1 MLLCFALA
9 VGRAGRARRA
19 DGRQAQH
26 SRPNGGV
33 AVVSGLGVYARGG
46 RGLLGCLALGRNDGI
61 VLFDLLGQRLVGKVF
76 AAAFTVPVGASL
88 RL

>member
-61 VLFDLLGQRLVGKVF
+61 VLLISLVS
-76 AAAFTVPVGASL
+76 ASSAKYL
-88 RL
+88 PQPSQYQ